1 MNDSNELH
9 IVYLLNPGKYGYEIN
24 TVNATKIKSDLYQ
37 LDNIDKPIKS
47 MSGYKLSELIEI
59 CQKLAIDTLHK
70 ETNKAK
76 CKKDLYES
84 IIQYF

>member
-9 IVYLLNPGKYGYEIN
+9 IVYLLQNEKYGYEIN
-24 TVNATKIKSDLYQ
+24 HTNSEQIKNTLYK

-47 MSGYKLSELIEI
+47 MSGYKISELVEI
-59 CQKLAIDTLHK
+59 CEKLAIDTINK

-76 CKKDLYES
+76 CKKDLYEA